1 MANQLDFQQLIQNY
15 RLGFITSY
23 EFIYQYMDFLWS
35 LGAGQPL
42 ADVMNLECRD
52 LADYLVGILE
62 GSGDLIENY
71 TNAI

>member
-35 LGAGQPL
+35 LGVGQPL